1 MSALSDGSPPREIRC
16 AGGAARSG
24 LWLQIK
30 ADVLGV
36 ATAATQCPE
45 PTSLGAAV
53 LAEAALDGAD
63 VQTVAR
69 RWACLRP
76 PHRPDPKRHRQYHLL
91 RSGCPNSISRG
102 RSVLP
107 MAMQE
112 KTGGS
117 LHPEQ
122 GISIVYLYMIV
133 LVAAVGGFLFG
144 YEIQLI
150 SGAIIFLKAEF
161 ALIPL
166 WKAR

>member
-1 MSALSDGSPPREIRC
+1 MR
-16 AGGAARSG
+16 GGAARSS

-53 LAEAALDGAD
+53 LAEAALDGVD

-69 RWACLRP
+69 RWTALRP

-91 RSGCPNSISRG
+91 RSSYPNSISRG
-102 RSVLP
+102 MEFL
-107 MAMQE
+107 MTMQE
-112 KTGGS
+112 KTAGS
-117 LHPEQ
+117 LDPEQ
-122 GISIVYLYMIV
+122 GISMVYLYMIV

-144 YEIQLI
+144 YEF
-150 SGAIIFLKAEF
+150 S
-161 ALIPL
+161 
-166 WKAR
+166 